1 MATRTAWVFLQRA
14 LLAFGVL
21 MLLGLAVLPRLG
33 AYRTATVLTAS
44 MHPTFAPGDMVV
56 TVPEPVSSVRVG
68 QVISYRVPVGEHQI
82 ETHRVVKIV
91 QGQGTANPV
100 IQTRGDANQANDP
113 WTARLQGATAWRQVA
128 VIPKLG
134 YVLSAMRGRA
144 IEIAAV
150 LIAPIVLVVLLLS
163 EIWSGAGDEPTSD
176 EQRER
181 RERRVSREPY
191 FGPERR
197 IGGDRRIGRSRA
209 PRPALAW
216 QTQTSGVGSSPWAGA
231 CPATD

>member
-1 MATRTAWVFLQRA
+1 MASRTAWVFLQRA
-14 LLAFGVL
+14 LLAVGVL

-44 MHPTFAPGDMVV
+44 MRPTFAPGDIVV
-56 TVPEPVSSVRVG
+56 TEPEPVSSVRVG

-91 QGQGTANPV
+91 QGQGTSNPV

-134 YVLSAMRGRA
+134 YVVNALRGRA

-150 LIAPIVLVVLLLS
+150 LIAPIVLVALLLS
-163 EIWSGAGDEPTSD
+163 EIWSGAGADPASEQ
-176 EQRER
+176 QRER
-181 RERRVSREPY
+181 RERRVSRKPY

-197 IGGDRRIGRSRA
+197 IGGDRRIGRSRL
-209 PRPALAW
+209 PRPAIAW
-216 QTQTSGVGSSPWAGA
+216 QTQTSAAGPSPWAGA
-231 CPATD
+231 RPATD

>member
-1 MATRTAWVFLQRA
+1 MAARTAWVFLQRA
-14 LLAFGVL
+14 LLAIGVL

-33 AYRTATVLTAS
+33 IYRTATVLTAS
-44 MHPTFAPGDMVV
+44 MRPTFSPGDMVL

-82 ETHRVVKIV
+82 ETHRVVKIL
-91 QGQGTANPV
+91 QGQGTSNPV

-113 WTARLQGATAWRQVA
+113 WTARLQGATAWRQV
-128 VIPKLG
+128 VVVPKLG
-134 YVLSAMRGRA
+134 YVVNALRGRV

-150 LIAPIVLVVLLLS
+150 LVAPLVLVVLLLS
-163 EIWSGAGDEPTSD
+163 EIWSGAGGEPTD
-176 EQRER
+176 EERRER

-197 IGGDRRIGRSRA
+197 VGGDRRIGRARLSL
-209 PRPALAW
+209 PAIALQA
-216 QTQTSGVGSSPWAGA
+216 QPSGAGA
-231 CPATD
+231 APWIAARPATD

>member
-1 MATRTAWVFLQRA
+1 MAPRTAWVFLQRA
-14 LLAFGVL
+14 LLAIGVL

-33 AYRTATVLTAS
+33 IYRTATVLTAS
-44 MHPTFAPGDMVV
+44 MRPTFSPGDMAV

-91 QGQGTANPV
+91 QGQGTSNPV

-128 VIPKLG
+128 VLPKLG
-134 YVLSAMRGRA
+134 YVVNFFRGRA
-144 IEIAAV
+144 IEMAAV
-150 LIAPIVLVVLLLS
+150 LLAPIVLVVLLLS
-163 EIWSGAGDEPTSD
+163 EIWSGAGDESSED
-176 EQRER
+176 ERRER
-181 RERRVSREPY
+181 RERRVSRKPY

-197 IGGDRRIGRSRA
+197 VGGDRRIGRARLPS
-209 PRPALAW
+209 PAIAW
-216 QTQTSGVGSSPWAGA
+216 QPQTSGAGPASWAGGR
-231 CPATD
+231 PATD